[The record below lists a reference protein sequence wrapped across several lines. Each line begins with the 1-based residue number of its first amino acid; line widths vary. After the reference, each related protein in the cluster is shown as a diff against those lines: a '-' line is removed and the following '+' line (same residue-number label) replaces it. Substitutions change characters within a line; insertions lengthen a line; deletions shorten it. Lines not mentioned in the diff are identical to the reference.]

1 MCNDVFYSEH
11 LQCSTELAVLHSPQN
26 LQYLKLN
33 YLCNSAVCRKILYY
47 QIQLSCLKVRQST
60 VAVLRYVLIFRK
72 LGSRIRT
79 KAHQAS
85 MAHAKA
91 SGPQSLSLNF
101 AKMDTTSQNFFYPEW
116 ISSE

>member
-1 MCNDVFYSEH
+1 MGSSADHFAHYC
-11 LQCSTELAVLHSPQN
+11 LPSTPKDLNLMRAELMD
-26 LQYLKLN
+26 
-33 YLCNSAVCRKILYY
+33 RDKILE
-47 QIQLSCLKVRQST
+47 RQCT
-60 VAVLRYVLIFRK
+60 VAVLRYELIFRK